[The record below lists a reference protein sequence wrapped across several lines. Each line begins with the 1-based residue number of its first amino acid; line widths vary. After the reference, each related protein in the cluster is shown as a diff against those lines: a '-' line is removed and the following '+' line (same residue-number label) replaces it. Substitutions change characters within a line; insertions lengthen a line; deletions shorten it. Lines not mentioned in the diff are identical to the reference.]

1 MPRKKR
7 PKGERDVEARLRDIE
22 ASQWD
27 ESRMSAIVQHLDTEL
42 DEIVQRVESCLQHDI
57 RPEHRQEFRERVRD
71 LLDTFTDNLEAVL
84 QGTIEDD
91 K

>member
-1 MPRKKR
+1 MY
-7 PKGERDVEARLRDIE
+7 
-22 ASQWD
+22 
-27 ESRMSAIVQHLDTEL
+27 AIVQRLDTEL

-71 LLDTFTDNLEAVL
+71 LFDTFTDNLEAVL